1 MYSLAL
7 QPERDPFP
15 GVFVSDERLPG
26 FAMSRQEFRD
36 PGVPRS
42 AVDDRHSLILLCLQL
57 GAQDFRFYGVIRIVG
72 PKPGRFV
79 VLFSVGIDILDV
91 PKR

>member
-1 MYSLAL
+1 MNPLAL

-15 GVFVSDERLPG
+15 SVFVSDKRLPG
-26 FAMSRQEFRD
+26 LTMSRQEFRD

-42 AVDDRHSLILLCLQL
+42 AVDDGHSLILFCFQF
-57 GAQDFRFYGVIRIVG
+57 GAQDFCFYGVIRIVG
-72 PKPGRFV
+72 PKPGGFV
-79 VLFSVGIDILDV
+79 VLFSVGIDILDI